1 MVKRPPVNWNW
12 LGVRSTATEWTAVA
26 LLGQECSSKIAP
38 AGGKFQASACRHQK
52 FELKKNQNESIM
64 RLYNDVIMIEPI
76 HDEKLHS
83 RSGTFFWRKL
93 FVQLYDLSHHMEK
106 VSF

>member
-1 MVKRPPVNWNW
+1 
-12 LGVRSTATEWTAVA
+12 
-26 LLGQECSSKIAP
+26 
-38 AGGKFQASACRHQK
+38 
-52 FELKKNQNESIM
+52 M